1 MSVLERYLVILR
13 MSDKSLAQLI
23 DLYNRGAVSEKT
35 ALALEIIDG
44 CDGPG
49 DEVVSCREGHTEEL

>member
-1 MSVLERYLVILR
+1 